1 MKVID
6 LLWNISYTHTDDDV
20 LDRNV
25 ARLVTDHRKVRKGDV
40 FIALHGNRINAN
52 RFIQKALIAGASA
65 VVSDEVEGEDII
77 KVDNAR
83 SAYAIMSKNY
93 FGRACD
99 SMRIIAVTGTNG
111 KTTTSTAIC
120 DVLTS
125 AGYKVGLIGTLG
137 ARINGKYEDTG
148 MTTPDPLK
156 LHSIFAKMKEAE
168 NEFVVMETSAHALA
182 LNKLD
187 GIKFEIGVLTNITQ
201 DHLDFFETM
210 ENYAQA
216 KYKLFEPGRVNLG
229 IVCKSGDQYT
239 DYLLRHAKVP
249 ILTYGFDKDCD
260 FVTSV
265 QKDDIN
271 GCEFTCQNKDEL
283 INVKSSLV
291 GNYNIENLSAV
302 VATLRSMKI
311 NKYDMLKGIENLK
324 PAEGRFNLIKWK
336 NLNIIIDFAH
346 TPDGLEKVLSTAR
359 DIIPG
364 RLVCI
369 FGCGGNRDRTK
380 RPLMGR
386 IATSMADDVII
397 TSDNPRFENPNYI
410 LNDIREG
417 AYDNCKI
424 ITDRRKAIEYALEHY
439 KNDETIV
446 IAGKGG
452 EHYQE
457 IGDTKY
463 PYSDFDVVY
472 DYIKKHAQ
480 DEKEIEEIEEEYKR

>member
-1 MKVID
+1 MKVLD
-6 LLWNISYTHTDDDV
+6 LLRDVSYTHTDDDV
-20 LDRNV
+20 LERE
-25 ARLVTDHRKVRKGDV
+25 AKRIVTDHRKVKKGDV
-40 FIALHGNRINAN
+40 FIALQGNRIDAN
-52 RFIQKALIAGASA
+52 RFIQKALISGASA

-83 SAYAIMSKNY
+83 SAYALMSKNY

-111 KTTTSTAIC
+111 KTTTSTALC

-137 ARINGKYEDTG
+137 ARIGGEYEDTG
-148 MTTPDPLK
+148 MTTPDPYK
-156 LHSIFAKMKEAE
+156 LHSLFAKMKEAGD
-168 NEFVVMETSAHALA
+168 EFVVMEASAHALA

-201 DHLDFFETM
+201 DHLDFFDTM
-210 ENYAQA
+210 ENYAEA
-216 KYKLFEPGRVNLG
+216 KYKLFERGRVGLG
-229 IVCKSGDQYT
+229 IVCKNNDQYT

-249 ILTYGFDKDCD
+249 ILTYGFNKDCD
-260 FVTSV
+260 FKIEV

-271 GCEFTCQNKDEL
+271 GCEFRCKYKDED
-283 INVKSSLV
+283 INVKSGLV
-291 GNYNIENLSAV
+291 GAYNIENLTAV
-302 VATLRSMKI
+302 VSVLRNMKI
-311 NKYDMLKGIENLK
+311 NKYDMLKGIEKLK

-359 DIIPG
+359 SIVPG

-386 IATSMADDVII
+386 IATSLADDVII

-424 ITDRRKAIEYALEHY
+424 ITDRRQAIEYALGHY

-457 IGDTKY
+457 IGDKKY
-463 PYSDFDVVY
+463 PYSDFDVVNE
-472 DYIKKHAQ
+472 YIKKHSKTVS
-480 DEKEIEEIEEEYKR
+480 ENEGEEEYKH

>member
-6 LLWNISYTHTDDDV
+6 LLRDIKYTHTDEDV
-20 LDRNV
+20 LERE
-25 ARLVTDHRKVRKGDV
+25 ATRIVTDHRKVKKGDV

-52 RFIQKALIAGASA
+52 RFIQKALISGASA
-65 VVSDEVEGEDII
+65 VISDEEEGEDII
-77 KVDNAR
+77 KVENAR
-83 SAYAIMSKNY
+83 SAYAVMSKNY

-111 KTTTSTAIC
+111 KTTTSTAIS

-137 ARINGKYEDTG
+137 ARIDGKYEDTG
-148 MTTPDPLK
+148 MTTPDPYK
-156 LHSIFAKMKEAE
+156 LHKIFAKMKEAGDE
-168 NEFVVMETSAHALA
+168 YVVMEASAHALA

-210 ENYAQA
+210 GNYAQA
-216 KYKLFEPGRVNLG
+216 KYKLFEPGRINLG
-229 IVCKSGDQYT
+229 IVCKNNDQYT
-239 DYLLRHAKVP
+239 DYLLRHSQVP

-260 FVTSV
+260 FWTEVR
-265 QKDDIN
+265 KDDIT
-271 GCEFTCQNKDEL
+271 GCEFTCTYKDKP
-283 INVKSSLV
+283 IDVKSGLV
-291 GNYNIENLSAV
+291 GNYNVENLTAV
-302 VATLRSMKI
+302 VSVLKSMKI
-311 NKYDMLKGIENLK
+311 NEYDMLKGIERLK

-359 DIIPG
+359 NIVPG
-364 RLVCI
+364 RLICI

-386 IATSMADDVII
+386 IATSLADDVII

-424 ITDRRKAIEYALEHY
+424 ITDRKKAIEYALEHY
-439 KNDETIV
+439 KNNETIV

-463 PYSDFDVVY
+463 PYSDFDVVNNF
-472 DYIKKHAQ
+472 IKEHSQ
-480 DEKEIEEIEEEYKR
+480 VDNEQEEYKHQ